1 MYAFHLYDT
10 SNENNNSP
18 HTRKLPKFFLHSLP
32 MNSLLLVTSHDFSLE
47 YHGHVLCANST
58 LTSLRSGALCYL
70 SSLFVIISR
79 VVTQESECL
88 VEGMKNNERI
98 NKSIFDSSTLTEAHC
113 HDDANHC

>member
-1 MYAFHLYDT
+1 MGL
-10 SNENNNSP
+10 S
-18 HTRKLPKFFLHSLP
+18 
-32 MNSLLLVTSHDFSLE
+32 
-47 YHGHVLCANST
+47 
-58 LTSLRSGALCYL
+58 YL

-98 NKSIFDSSTLTEAHC
+98 NNSIFDSSTLTEAHC